1 MANRFSSAFNALI
14 GKDTVVNKLNEA
26 IFSIFGGGFTR
37 YDNTNTELL
46 NKGYGENPDVFAII
60 NQMATKTVSI
70 PYCVKK
76 VKDQKARNE
85 LMNLYKATKNNL
97 SYLQKKTK
105 LSLLTKAYE
114 DDEQVFPMDEPNPN
128 QTWGDILALYK
139 TYLKTTGNCYFY
151 KVCPKDGPNAGVPLQ
166 LYVLPADKVEIV
178 LKTGAIMYGLESPID
193 HYIIYNLKSFVE
205 FYPYEIIHIKRP
217 NPFYDEMGR
226 HLYGL
231 SELSAALRNI
241 QTSNEAIDNNA
252 KTMSNSGVFGFIH
265 GKGTPLSAEQAIVIK
280 DRIKQMDSEK
290 GRFANISGS
299 SGELG
304 FTRISLTTD
313 ELKPF
318 EYLAFDRKTIC
329 NVLIWSDELLNNDSG
344 SGLNSTDALRAA
356 QKRVISDNIMPD
368 LLLFS
373 EAFSKGFIQ
382 KFKGYEKS
390 IMEFDASELPEMQE
404 DMALMVDWL
413 SKSPITPNEF
423 RTALKYETSDLEG
436 MDNIYM
442 PMNLM
447 PIGVDQVNT
456 EDINKAFE

>member
-1 MANRFSSAFNALI
+1 MANRFSSAFNTLI
-14 GKDTVVNKLNEA
+14 GKESIVNKLNQA
-26 IFSIFGGGFTR
+26 VFSVFGGGFTR

-46 NKGYGENPDVFAII
+46 NKGYGYNPDVFAII
-60 NQMATKTVSI
+60 NQMAVKTTSI

-76 VKDQKARNE
+76 VSNEKARRE
-85 LMNLYKATKNNL
+85 LESLYKATKNNL
-97 SYLQKKTK
+97 TYLQKKTK
-105 LSLLTKAYE
+105 EALLTKAYE
-114 DDEQVFPMDEPNPN
+114 DEEQVFPMAEPNPN
-128 QTWGDILALYK
+128 QNWGDILALYK

-151 KVCPKDGPNAGVPLQ
+151 KVCPSDGMNKGVPLQ

-178 LKTGAIMYGLESPID
+178 LKTGASMYSLESPID

-205 FYPYEIIHIKRP
+205 FYPEEIIHIKRP
-217 NPFYDEMGR
+217 NPFFDEMGR

-231 SELSAALRNI
+231 SELSSALRNI

-265 GKGTPLSAEQAIVIK
+265 GKGSPLSAEQAIGIK

-329 NVLIWSDELLNNDSG
+329 NVLIWNDELLNNDSG
-344 SGLNSTDALRAA
+344 GGLNAGDTLKAA
-356 QKRVISDNIMPD
+356 QKRVLTDNIMPD
-368 LLLFS
+368 LMLFA
-373 EAFSKGFIQ
+373 EAFNKGFIQ
-382 KFKGYEKS
+382 KFKGYENS
-390 IMEFDASELPEMQE
+390 VIEFDASELPEMQE
-404 DMALMVDWL
+404 DMGAMVDWL
-413 SKSPITPNEF
+413 SKAPITPNEF
-423 RTALKYETSDLEG
+423 RTALKYDTSDLEG

-442 PMNLM
+442 PMSLM
-447 PIGVDQVNT
+447 PIGADQVT
-456 EDINKAFE
+456 TTDINKAFE

>member
-1 MANRFSSAFNALI
+1 
-14 GKDTVVNKLNEA
+14 
-26 IFSIFGGGFTR
+26 
-37 YDNTNTELL
+37 
-46 NKGYGENPDVFAII
+46 
-60 NQMATKTVSI
+60 
-70 PYCVKK
+70 
-76 VKDQKARNE
+76 
-85 LMNLYKATKNNL
+85 
-97 SYLQKKTK
+97 
-105 LSLLTKAYE
+105 
-114 DDEQVFPMDEPNPN
+114 
-128 QTWGDILALYK
+128 
-139 TYLKTTGNCYFY
+139 
-151 KVCPKDGPNAGVPLQ
+151 
-166 LYVLPADKVEIV
+166 
-178 LKTGAIMYGLESPID
+178 
-193 HYIIYNLKSFVE
+193 
-205 FYPYEIIHIKRP
+205 
-217 NPFYDEMGR
+217 MGR

-265 GKGTPLSAEQAIVIK
+265 GKGTPLSAEQAIGIK

-447 PIGVDQVNT
+447 PIGVDQVTT